1 MRMIAVFAL
10 AFMFLPQFAAAADCP
25 AGVDPVYC
33 QTAEAT
39 GGKVY
44 SGSPEEVTQQLM
56 ADEAARAAES
66 RRIEAA
72 RQAAETRDQLKE
84 WTPVVL
90 PLLLPLLLTM
100 VLTRWPRRSHLFDVG
115 YGLACAT
122 APIGVLIEYLYV
134 FSQGYSSSTLLGL
147 LDITS
152 IAVILALAV
161 PAFMLSWLT
170 KGDKGLLWGG
180 AAMSGLIVGGLV
192 YFLVSGGG
200 IH

>member
-1 MRMIAVFAL
+1 MRMLTAFAL
-10 AFMFLPQFAAAADCP
+10 VFMFLTQFASAADCP
-25 AGVDPVYC
+25 AGADPVYC
-33 QTAEAT
+33 QVAEAT

-66 RRIEAA
+66 RRIEVA
-72 RQAAETRDQLKE
+72 RQAAETREQLKE
-84 WTPVVL
+84 WAPVIL

-100 VLTRWPRRSHLFDVG
+100 VLTRRPRRSLLFDVG

-134 FSQGYSSSTLLGL
+134 FSQGYSSSALLGL

-152 IAVILALAV
+152 IAVILVLAV

-180 AAMSGLIVGGLV
+180 AAMSGLIVGSLV